1 MLLSKTYK
9 YICYLRLAVPALYE
23 IDLSGNEGS
32 KNPVLPEVDLRNRIL
47 RMSILYAK
55 LSK

>member
-9 YICYLRLAVPALYE
+9 YICYLRLAVPALYVM
-23 IDLSGNEGS
+23 DLSGNQGS
-32 KNPVLPEVDLRNRIL
+32 KNPVLPPVDLRNRIL
-47 RMSILYAK
+47 CISILYAK

>member
-47 RMSILYAK
+47 RMWILYAK

>member
-1 MLLSKTYK
+1 M
-9 YICYLRLAVPALYE
+9 RLAVQALYE

-32 KNPVLPEVDLRNRIL
+32 KNPVLPEFDLRNRIL
-47 RMSILYAK
+47 RISILYAK